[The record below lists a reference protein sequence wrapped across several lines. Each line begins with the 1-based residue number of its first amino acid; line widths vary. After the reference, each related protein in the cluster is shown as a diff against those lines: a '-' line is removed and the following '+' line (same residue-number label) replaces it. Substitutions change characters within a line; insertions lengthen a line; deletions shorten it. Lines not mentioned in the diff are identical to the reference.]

1 MRKQILLSLILALL
15 LGCAGMLQGQSAT
28 GQITGTVKD
37 ASGAIVPN
45 AKVTLTNQQTGLS
58 KEARTNETGT
68 YTFPLLPVSVYSVTA
83 EQQGFRAAKRSDISL
98 NVDQVAR
105 IDLDLT
111 VGATTETVNVE
122 ATAVIVDSENAAIG
136 QVVAEKQVTD
146 LPLNGRNFLQLLFIG
161 NGAVTTNGEQG
172 SMRQGAGDAISIN
185 GSRPTSNNYMMDGTT
200 NTDTSLNTPAVILSV
215 DAIQEFK
222 EQTSNYS
229 AEYGFSANQINLI
242 SKSGTNDL
250 HGSLFWFDRNNAFD
264 ARSYFQAAIPALRQ
278 NQYGFVVG
286 GPVYIPKV
294 YHGRN
299 KTFWL
304 VNWEATKI
312 RQGTDFFANVPTAD
326 MLAGNFSEAIIDPT
340 TGQPFPGNSIPT
352 SRLARLS
359 KVALDNHFWP
369 APNRTGPEGNY
380 RGAIPLPLDTHQQT
394 YRLDQSLGKYGTVF
408 ARGTLTT
415 YTNTSSGGITTLSDV
430 FFGEDSTNWQV
441 THTVNVGPH
450 LVNQF
455 RLGYLEA
462 TANQYGVAAPQSAV
476 DAMGLTGVYQN
487 MPDIQRTW
495 PLLQLTGYASGGG
508 AVNAYQA
515 SNQPMWDYSDSLNI
529 IRGNHT
535 FTVGANYRRW
545 KLNRDL
551 ANNFLGVFGYTG
563 FATGNSVADME
574 LGYWQTW
581 QNFQPTP
588 LSGTTIGNPR
598 QFNFQYFAPYFQDD
612 WKVRPN
618 LTLNLGL
625 RWDFRTVPYE
635 TNNHMG
641 WWDVTNTLGGMCIA
655 DQTLVTNGI
664 APPGNGFYRYCG
676 KNRPI
681 DNPLTPFAP
690 RVGFA
695 YRPFGGDKTVVRGGY
710 GLFWDSAEGREI
722 DGSADIYPYVSRGA
736 GSQSANQATPLT
748 TTDTLFPNFTNPG
761 PVTPAANSFLAV
773 NISEAPR
780 NPYVQQWSLSVQRQ
794 IGWNTKLEVNY
805 IGNKG
810 THLLMRRNFAQALV
824 PTPPVP
830 EDVNLIPTVASR
842 KPYPNFGIFIN
853 SDWSG
858 NSTYQ
863 SGNVKLEHRA
873 GNLLFTVAYTWAK
886 SIDNKSAAAGIGGA
900 DTGWQGFIDNHNVR
914 LEHGLSDFD
923 VNQRLVSSFVYNLP
937 FGRGQK
943 YASSINKAADLL
955 IGGWQVNG
963 IATFQKGFP
972 YSIYAQDLGGLLED
986 FNNRANLVGN
996 PTTGFTQSISEWFN
1010 TSAFA
1015 QPRAGV
1021 IGTAGRNIL
1030 RNPGINNWDAS
1041 LFKNFHFHEKLSMQ
1055 MRLESFN
1062 AFNHTQWEGPNHS
1075 CAASTSTN
1083 PCSELSPQ
1091 FGQITSA
1098 RPGRINQVGIKILF

>member
-1 MRKQILLSLILALL
+1 MRKTTLFSLVVVLL
-15 LGCAGMLQGQSAT
+15 LAGTLKAQSAT

-37 ASGAIVPN
+37 ASGALVPN
-45 AKVTLTNQQTGLS
+45 AKVTLSNQQTGLTRD
-58 KEARTNETGT
+58 ARTSETGT
-68 YTFPLLPVSVYSVTA
+68 FTFPLLAVGVYSVSA
-83 EQQGFRAAKRSDISL
+83 EQQGFRTAKRSDIQL

-105 IDLDLT
+105 IDLDLS

-122 ATAVIVDSENAAIG
+122 ATAVSIDTENAAVG
-136 QVVAEKQVTD
+136 QVVAQKQISD

-161 NGAVTTNGEQG
+161 NGAVTLSGEQG
-172 SMRQGAGDAISIN
+172 GMRQGVGDAISIN
-185 GSRPTSNNYMMDGTT
+185 GSRPTSNNYMLDGTT

-222 EQTSNYS
+222 EQTANYS

-250 HGSLFWFDRNNAFD
+250 HGALFWFDRNNAFD
-264 ARSYFQAAIPALRQ
+264 ARSYFQAGIPALRQ

-286 GPVYIPKV
+286 GPVYIPKL

-304 VNWEATKI
+304 VNWEALKV
-312 RQGTDFFANVPTAD
+312 RQGTDFFGNVPTAD
-326 MLAGNFSEAIIDPT
+326 MLAGNFNTAITDPA
-340 TGQPFPGNSIPT
+340 TGAPFPGNSIPT
-352 SRLARLS
+352 SRIARLS
-359 KVALDNHFWP
+359 KAALDNHFWP
-369 APNRTGPEGNY
+369 APNRVGPEGNY
-380 RGAIPLPLDTHQQT
+380 RGAIPLPLDSHQVT
-394 YRLDQSLGKYGTVF
+394 YRMDQSLGKFGTVF
-408 ARGTLTT
+408 ARGTLTH
-415 YTNTSSGGITTLSDV
+415 YTNTAGNTITQLGDT
-430 FFGEDSTNWQV
+430 FFLEDATNWQV

-462 TANQYGVAAPQSAV
+462 TANQFGVAAPQAAV
-476 DAMGLTGVYQN
+476 DAIALTGVFQN

-495 PLLQLTGYASGGG
+495 PLLSMTGYAGVGG

-515 SNQPMWDYSDSLNI
+515 SNQPMWDMSDSLNI

-551 ANNFLGVFGYTG
+551 ANNFLGVFSYSG
-563 FATGNSVADME
+563 FATGNPVSDML
-574 LGYWQTW
+574 LGYYQQWQS
-581 QNFQPTP
+581 FQPTP
-588 LSGTTIGNPR
+588 ISTGAIGNPR

-618 LTLNLGL
+618 LTVNLGL
-625 RWDFRTVPYE
+625 RWDFRTVPFE
-635 TNNHMG
+635 THNHMG
-641 WWDVTNTLGGMCIA
+641 WWDVTNKLGGMCIA
-655 DQTLVTNGI
+655 DQSLVTSGI
-664 APPGNGFYRYCG
+664 APDGNGFYRYCG

-681 DNPLTPFAP
+681 DNPMTPFAP
-690 RVGFA
+690 RIGFA

-736 GSQSANQATPLT
+736 GAQTANQATPLQ
-748 TTDTLFPNFTNPG
+748 TTDSLFPSFTKPG

-780 NPYVQQWSLSVQRQ
+780 NPYVQQWSLSIQRQ
-794 IGWNTKLEVNY
+794 LRSNTKLEANY

-824 PTPPVP
+824 PTAPVP
-830 EDVNLIPTVASR
+830 TDISLIPTVASR
-842 KPYPNFGIFIN
+842 KPYPQFGIFIN

-858 NSTYQ
+858 NSSYQ
-863 SGNVKLEHRA
+863 SANVKIEHRA
-873 GNLLFTVAYTWAK
+873 GNLLFTTAYTWAK

-914 LEHGLSDFD
+914 LDHGLSDFD
-923 VNQRLVSSFVYNLP
+923 VNHRLVSSFVYNLP

-943 YASSINKAADLL
+943 YASSISRAADTA

-963 IATFQKGFP
+963 IATFQRGFP
-972 YSIYAQDLGGLLED
+972 YSIYAQDLGGLLDD
-986 FNNRANLVGN
+986 FSNRANLVGN
-996 PTTGFTQSISEWFN
+996 PTTGFTQNIAEWFN
-1010 TSAFA
+1010 TAAFA
-1015 QPRAGV
+1015 QPAAGV
-1021 IGTAGRNIL
+1021 VGNAGRNIL
-1030 RNPGINNWDAS
+1030 RAPGINNWDAS
-1041 LFKNFHFHEKLSMQ
+1041 LFKNFNLREKLSVQ

-1062 AFNHTQWEGPNHS
+1062 AFNHTQWGGPDHN
-1075 CAASTSTN
+1075 TS
-1083 PCSELSPQ
+1083 SPQ
-1091 FGQITSA
+1091 FGQITGA
-1098 RPGRINQVGIKILF
+1098 RDGRINQVGLKVLF

>member
-1 MRKQILLSLILALL
+1 MRKTVLLSFVLVLLLALS
-15 LGCAGMLQGQSAT
+15 GTVQAQSAT

-37 ASGAIVPN
+37 ASGALVPN
-45 AKVTLTNQQTGLS
+45 AKVTLTNQQTGLTRDTHTS
-58 KEARTNETGT
+58 ETGS
-68 YTFPLLPVSVYSVTA
+68 YTFPLLAVGVYSVSA
-83 EQQGFRAAKRSDISL
+83 EQQGFRTAKQSDIQL

-111 VGATTETVNVE
+111 VGATSDTVNVE
-122 ATAVIVDSENAAIG
+122 ATAVNLDTENAAVG
-136 QVVAEKQVTD
+136 QVVAQKQITE

-161 NGAVTTNGEQG
+161 NGAVETGGEQG

-185 GSRPTSNNYMMDGTT
+185 GSRPTSNNYMLDGTT

-222 EQTSNYS
+222 EQTANYS
-229 AEYGFSANQINLI
+229 AEYGFSANQINII

-250 HGSLFWFDRNNAFD
+250 HGALFWFDRNNAFD

-286 GPVYIPKV
+286 GPVYIPKL

-312 RQGTDFFANVPTAD
+312 RQGTDFFANVPTAS
-326 MLAGNFSEAIIDPT
+326 MLAGNFNTAIIDPT
-340 TGQPFPGNSIPT
+340 TGQPFPNNTVPSN
-352 SRLARLS
+352 RLARLS
-359 KVALDNHFWP
+359 KVALDNHLFP
-369 APNRTGPEGNY
+369 APNIDLPQGNY
-380 RGAIPLPLDTHQQT
+380 RATIPLPLDTNQVT
-394 YRLDQSLGKYGTVF
+394 YRMDQSLGKFGTVF
-408 ARGTLTT
+408 ARGTLTH
-415 YTNTSSGGITTLSDV
+415 YTNTSSGGITTLGDV
-430 FFGEDSTNWQV
+430 FFLEDSTNWQV

-455 RLGYLEA
+455 RLGFLEA

-476 DAMGLTGVYQN
+476 DAIGLTGVFQK

-495 PLLQLTGYASGGG
+495 PLLGMTGYAGVGG

-515 SNQPMWDYSDSLNI
+515 SNQPMWDMSDSLNI
-529 IRGNHT
+529 IRGKHT

-551 ANNFLGVFGYTG
+551 ANNFLGVFSYSG
-563 FATGNSVADME
+563 FATGNPVADML
-574 LGYWQTW
+574 LGYYQQWQS
-581 QNFQPTP
+581 FQPTP
-588 LSGTTIGNPR
+588 LSTGAIGNPR

-612 WKVRPN
+612 WKMSPN
-618 LTLNLGL
+618 LTVNVGL

-641 WWDVTNTLGGMCIA
+641 WWDVTNKLGGMCIA
-655 DQTLVTNGI
+655 DQSLVTKGI
-664 APPGNGFYRYCG
+664 APDGNGFYRYCG
-676 KNRPI
+676 SNRPI
-681 DNPLTPFAP
+681 GNPLTPFAP
-690 RVGFA
+690 RLGFA

-710 GLFWDSAEGREI
+710 GIFWDSAEGREI

-736 GSQSANQATPLT
+736 GSQTANQATPLQ
-748 TTDTLFPNFTNPG
+748 TTDSLFPNFTNPG

-780 NPYVQQWSLSVQRQ
+780 NPYVQQWSLSIQRQ
-794 IGWNTKLEVNY
+794 LSSNTKLEVNY

-824 PTPPVP
+824 PTAPVP
-830 EDVNLIPTVASR
+830 ADIKLIPTVAQR
-842 KPYPNFGIFIN
+842 KPYPQFGIFIN

-858 NSTYQ
+858 NSSYQ
-863 SGNVKLEHRA
+863 SGNVKIEHRA
-873 GNLLFTVAYTWAK
+873 GNLLFTSAYTWAK

-914 LEHGLSDFD
+914 LDHGLSDFNVD
-923 VNQRLVSSFVYNLP
+923 HRLVSSFVYNLP

-943 YASSINKAADLL
+943 YASSVNKAADAV
-955 IGGWQVNG
+955 IGGWQTNG
-963 IATFQKGFP
+963 IVTFQRGFP
-972 YSIYAQDLGGLLED
+972 YSIYAQDLGGLLDD
-986 FNNRANLVGN
+986 FSNRANLVGN
-996 PTTGFTQSISEWFN
+996 PRTGFTQSIAEWFN
-1010 TSAFA
+1010 TGAFA
-1015 QPRAGV
+1015 QPPAGV
-1021 IGTAGRNIL
+1021 VGNAGRNIL
-1030 RNPGINNWDAS
+1030 RAPGINNWDAS
-1041 LFKNFHFHEKLSMQ
+1041 LFKNFNFRERLSMQ

-1062 AFNHTQWEGPNHS
+1062 AFNHTQWGGPDHN
-1075 CAASTSTN
+1075 TS
-1083 PCSELSPQ
+1083 SPQ
-1091 FGQITSA
+1091 FGQITGA
-1098 RPGRINQVGIKILF
+1098 RAGRINQVGLKVLF